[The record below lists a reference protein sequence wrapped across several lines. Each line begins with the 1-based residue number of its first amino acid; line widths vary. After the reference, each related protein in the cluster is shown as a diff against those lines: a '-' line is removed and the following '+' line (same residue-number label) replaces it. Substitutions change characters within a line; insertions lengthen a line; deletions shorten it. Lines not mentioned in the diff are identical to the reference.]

1 MASITR
7 EKVQKINE
15 GAKNNFKLDIQYY
28 LIWKEYK
35 LEKLQLIEGTK
46 NKYNNFRLGYREHR
60 ETKTNEYGCS
70 YPVYTGTY
78 DIVLNYN
85 TSLHENGMLIT
96 NGLGKDV
103 VIETG
108 LTRKSV
114 KDLQK
119 ATEKL
124 TDEFLGGVINE

>member
-35 LEKLQLIEGTK
+35 LEKLQLIEGTE
-46 NKYNNFRLGYREHR
+46 NKYNNFRLGYREHK
-60 ETKTNEYGCS
+60 EIKTNEWGCS

-96 NGLGKDV
+96 DGLGKNV
-103 VIETG
+103 IIETG

>member
-35 LEKLQLIEGTK
+35 LEKLQLIEGTE
-46 NKYNNFRLGYREHR
+46 NKYNNFRLGYREHK
-60 ETKTNEYGCS
+60 EIKTNEWGCS

-85 TSLHENGMLIT
+85 TSLYENKMLIT
-96 NGLGKDV
+96 NGLGKNV
-103 VIETG
+103 IIETG
-108 LTRKSV
+108 LTRKSI

>member
-35 LEKLQLIEGTK
+35 LEKLQLIEGTE

-60 ETKTNEYGCS
+60 ETKINEYGCS

-85 TSLHENGMLIT
+85 TSLYENKMLIT

-108 LTRKSV
+108 LTRKSI

>member
-35 LEKLQLIEGTK
+35 LEKLQLIEGTE
-46 NKYNNFRLGYREHR
+46 NKYNNFRLGYREHK
-60 ETKTNEYGCS
+60 EIKNNEWGCS

-96 NGLGKDV
+96 DGLGKNV
-103 VIETG
+103 IIETG

-124 TDEFLGGVINE
+124 NDEFLGGVINE

>member
-35 LEKLQLIEGTK
+35 LEKLQLIEGTE

-60 ETKTNEYGCS
+60 ETKTNEWGCS

-85 TSLHENGMLIT
+85 TSYSENGMLIT

-108 LTRKSV
+108 LTRKTV

>member
-28 LIWKEYK
+28 LIWKEYT
-35 LEKLQLIEGTK
+35 LEKLQLIEGTE
-46 NKYNNFRLGYREHR
+46 NKYNNFRLGYREHK
-60 ETKTNEYGCS
+60 EIKTNEWGCS

-85 TSLHENGMLIT
+85 TSLYENKMLIT
-96 NGLGKDV
+96 NGLGKNV
-103 VIETG
+103 IIETG

>member
-35 LEKLQLIEGTK
+35 LEKLRLIEGTE

-60 ETKTNEYGCS
+60 ETKTNEWGCS

-85 TSLHENGMLIT
+85 TSYSENGMLIT

-108 LTRKSV
+108 LTRKTV

>member
-28 LIWKEYK
+28 LIWKEYA
-35 LEKLQLIEGTK
+35 LEKLQLIEGTE

-60 ETKTNEYGCS
+60 ENKTNEWGCS
-70 YPVYTGTY
+70 YPVFTGTY

>member
-28 LIWKEYK
+28 LIWKEYT
-35 LEKLQLIEGTK
+35 LEKLQLIEGTE
-46 NKYNNFRLGYREHR
+46 NKYNNFRLGYREHK
-60 ETKTNEYGCS
+60 EIKTNEWGCS

-85 TSLHENGMLIT
+85 TSLYENKMLIT
-96 NGLGKDV
+96 NGLGKNV
-103 VIETG
+103 IIETG
-108 LTRKSV
+108 LTRKSI